1 MPQFPPCH
9 RTVRV
14 TTFTFQFL
22 PSVLHCH
29 TTLGQQN
36 GNSVYLVQEGVS
48 AELFHLFMKLKK
60 HLDIYLKL
68 HNTENMFLICS
79 ICRMTCCNNHLQH
92 SAFTLPA
99 AAAHDPG
106 HLHHHSVVCSVHHVQ
121 YAALLFIWT
130 QFSWFAGR
138 GLLGNM
144 SHGHNSGNTFSYN
157 H

>member
-1 MPQFPPCH
+1 MPPFPPCH

-106 HLHHHSVVCSVHHVQ
+106 HLHHHSVVCSLHRVQ
-121 YAALLFIWT
+121 VQLCY
-130 QFSWFAGR
+130 S
-138 GLLGNM
+138 
-144 SHGHNSGNTFSYN
+144 SGHSFPDVRDVDYLETTVGIHFLTITRYLI
-157 H
+157 

>member
-22 PSVLHCH
+22 PSVLHRH

-36 GNSVYLVQEGVS
+36 GNSVYLVQGVS

-99 AAAHDPG
+99 AAHDPG
-106 HLHHHSVVCSVHHVQ
+106 HLHHHSVVCCVHRVQ
-121 YAALLFIWT
+121 LWY
-130 QFSWFAGR
+130 S
-138 GLLGNM
+138 
-144 SHGHNSGNTFSYN
+144 SGHSFPDVRDVEYLETCRMVTTVGIHFLTTTR
-157 H
+157 